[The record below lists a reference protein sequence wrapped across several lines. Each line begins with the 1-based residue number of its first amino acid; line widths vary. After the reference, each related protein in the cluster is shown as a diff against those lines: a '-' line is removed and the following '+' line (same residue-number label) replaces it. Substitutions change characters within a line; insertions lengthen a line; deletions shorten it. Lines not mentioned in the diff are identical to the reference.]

1 MKLTK
6 ISKYSIYLDKVIC
19 NILNSIHLFYLIK
32 RINFVALKAT
42 IFSQNLS
49 LSKIFNPGVT
59 SVLKFAI
66 NSYQLSSYRL

>member
-6 ISKYSIYLDKVIC
+6 ISKYSIYWDKVIC

-32 RINFVALKAT
+32 RIK
-42 IFSQNLS
+42 FSQNLS

-59 SVLKFAI
+59 SALKFAI